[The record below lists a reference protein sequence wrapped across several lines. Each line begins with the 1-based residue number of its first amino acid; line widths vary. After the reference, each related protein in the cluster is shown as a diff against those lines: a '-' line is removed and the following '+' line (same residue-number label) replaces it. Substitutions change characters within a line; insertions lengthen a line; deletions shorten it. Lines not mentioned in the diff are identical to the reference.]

1 MILTV
6 TVHSHCAP
14 QRVHPVSGLVIVQPG
29 ESYTGEFDEA
39 QEAYI
44 RTCPG
49 HFALPRTFIVPPSP
63 NALQV
68 GDVVTIEGGT
78 VSIVS
83 GQTAPKP
90 KRGRPRKVA

>member
-14 QRVHPVSGLVIVQPG
+14 QTVQTAEGPVIVQPG
-29 ESYTGEFDEA
+29 ESVTAEFDEA

-44 RTCPG
+44 RACPG
-49 HFALPRTFIVPPSP
+49 HF
-63 NALQV
+63 
-68 GDVVTIEGGT
+68 E
-78 VSIVS
+78 VSMKPWAAMAKLLEEAEVEEP
-83 GQTAPKP
+83 AKP